1 MHSTGID
8 LASFARHSDPFEPT
22 RHEMPPFR
30 LFPREERFFG
40 MFRDAAAN
48 VAVTADALL
57 DLIVDYTNVETKVA
71 RIKDL
76 EHTGDRLTHEISD
89 ALSRAFVTPFDRED
103 IARLANALDDVVD
116 YTEEAARRFFTYR
129 IEAPTALAEKFA
141 RIIVEQGRIIA
152 QAVPLLDGLAQDE
165 RLQRYT
171 VELHRLEDEADRLM
185 DEALATLYDGVTDV
199 PGNILAEKWNDIY
212 RVLEGAT
219 DRAEDVAAALGTI
232 AVKHG

>member
-1 MHSTGID
+1 M
-8 LASFARHSDPFEPT
+8 SDACGDVKKHGMFEMLYSAT
-22 RHEMPPFR
+22 AMPPFR

-40 MFRDAAAN
+40 MLRDAAN
-48 VAVTADALL
+48 NLAVTADALL
-57 DLIVDYTNVETKVA
+57 DLMIDYTNIESKVA

-103 IARLANALDDVVD
+103 IARLAGALDDVVD
-116 YTEEAARRFFTYR
+116 HTEEAARRFFTYK
-129 IEAPTALAEKFA
+129 IEAPTVLAEKLA
-141 RIIVEQGRIIA
+141 RVIVEQGRIIVE
-152 QAVPLLDGLAQDE
+152 AVPLLDGLAQSE
-165 RLQRYT
+165 RLRQCT
-171 VELHRLEDEADRLM
+171 VELHRLENEADILM

-199 PGNILAEKWNDIY
+199 AGLIVAEKWSDIY

-232 AVKHG
+232 VVKHG